1 MTPKHTSFIVTG
13 AILIVV
19 VVVLAVAPYGAN
31 VGNTQGTYE
40 IKNTSKTI
48 KMITPGGN
56 TSNAINMTAGGIG
69 KTIKMTAPGINTS
82 NTINMS
88 AREWNLGKTIKIIH

>member
-1 MTPKHTSFIVTG
+1 M
-13 AILIVV
+13 LIVAV
-19 VVVLAVAPYGAN
+19 VAVAPYGAN
-31 VGNTQGTYE
+31 VGNAQGTN
-40 IKNTSKTI
+40 IMKNTSRTI
-48 KMITPGGN
+48 KMSTIGGN
-56 TSNAINMTAGGIG
+56 TSNTINMTAGGLG

>member
-1 MTPKHTSFIVTG
+1 MTLKHTSFIVTG
-13 AILIVV
+13 AILIVAV
-19 VVVLAVAPYGAN
+19 VAVAPYAN
-31 VGNTQGTYE
+31 VGNTQGTNMM
-40 IKNTSKTI
+40 KNMSRTI
-48 KMITPGGN
+48 KMTAPGGN
-56 TSNAINMTAGGIG
+56 TSNTINMTAGGLG

>member
-1 MTPKHTSFIVTG
+1 MTFKRTSFIVTG

-19 VVVLAVAPYGAN
+19 VVAVAPYGAN

-40 IKNTSKTI
+40 IKNTSKM
-48 KMITPGGN
+48 MIAPGGN
-56 TSNAINMTAGGIG
+56 TSHTINMTAGGLG